1 MSGVGFLRRVWLT
14 RLSGP
19 AAERPLLRQILQQRP
34 ARILELGLGTLE
46 RTERLLRIA
55 AGLGPVHYVGLDP
68 FEARSSVDPAGVTLK
83 EAHRRLHGLGRVQL
97 VPGNTDT
104 ALTRTCN
111 QLGMF
116 DLVLIS
122 SCNDRQRL
130 TRCWFFLQ
138 RLVRPGTV
146 LMQEH
151 VRDAGHFWQE
161 VSHERLADLASQT
174 ILRRAG

>member
-1 MSGVGFLRRVWLT
+1 MGGVGFLRRFWLT

-19 AAERPLLRQILQQRP
+19 AADRPLLRQIFQRRP
-34 ARILELGLGTLE
+34 ARIFELGLGTLE

-68 FEARSSVDPAGVTLK
+68 FEARSPGEPAGVTLK

-97 VPGNTDT
+97 VPGNADA
-104 ALTRTCN
+104 ALARTCN

-122 SCNDRQRL
+122 SCNDRQSL

-138 RLVRPGTV
+138 RLVRPDAV

-151 VRDAGHFWQE
+151 VRDAGHAWQE
-161 VSHERLADLASQT
+161 VSHERLADLAGQT

>member
-19 AAERPLLRQILQQRP
+19 ATERPLLRQILQRRP
-34 ARILELGLGTLE
+34 ARMLELGLGTLK

-55 AGLGPVHYVGLDP
+55 ASLGPVHYVGLDP
-68 FEARSSVDPAGVTLK
+68 FEARSPGDPAGVTLK
-83 EAHRRLHGLGRVQL
+83 EAHRRLYGLGKVQL
-97 VPGNTDT
+97 VPGNVDT
-104 ALTRTCN
+104 SLARTCN

-122 SCNDRQRL
+122 SCNDRQSL

-138 RLVRPGTV
+138 RLVRPAAV

-151 VRDAGHFWQE
+151 VRDAGHAWQE
-161 VSHERLADLASQT
+161 VSHERLADLAGQT

>member
-1 MSGVGFLRRVWLT
+1 MRRMWLT

-46 RTERLLRIA
+46 RAERLLRIA
-55 AGLGPVHYVGLDP
+55 ADLGPVHYVGLDR
-68 FEARSSVDPAGVTLK
+68 FEARSPGDPVGVTLK
-83 EAHRRLHGLGRVQL
+83 EAHQRLHGLGKIQL
-97 VPGNTDT
+97 VPGNADT
-104 ALTRTCN
+104 TLARVCN
-111 QLGMF
+111 QLAMV

-122 SCNDRQRL
+122 SSNDQQSL

-138 RLVRPGTV
+138 RLVRPDTV
-146 LMQEH
+146 LMQEL
-151 VRDAGHFWQE
+151 VRDASHSWQE

>member
-1 MSGVGFLRRVWLT
+1 MSRVGFLRRIWLT

-19 AAERPLLRQILQQRP
+19 AAERPLLRQILQQQP

-46 RTERLLRIA
+46 RAERLLGIA
-55 AGLGPVHYVGLDP
+55 AGLGPVHYVGLDR
-68 FEARSSVDPAGVTLK
+68 FEARSPGDPAGVTLK
-83 EAHRRLHGLGRVQL
+83 EAHRRLRGLGKIQL
-97 VPGNTDT
+97 VPGNADA
-104 ALTRTCN
+104 ALARVCN
-111 QLGMF
+111 QLAMV

-122 SCNDRQRL
+122 SSNDQQSL

-151 VRDAGHFWQE
+151 VRDASHSWQE